1 MFDLILISVAAFL
14 AGVLNAIAGGGSFFT
29 FPALVFTGVPPIAAN
44 ATSTVA
50 VFPGYLSSALGFV
63 KEIRALDRRVLL
75 GLVGLSTLGGV
86 LGALLL
92 LVTSPGVFRFLV
104 PWLLLFATLLF
115 AFDRHIRKLTAGR
128 RPAGP
133 LGRALATL
141 AVTIYGGYFN
151 GGLGIVLLALFARLG
166 YRDMNQMNG
175 LKSLLSLIL
184 SVASVI
190 TFALAGI
197 IVWKPALVMMVS
209 TTVGGYSGALVARRL
224 PTAVVRAVVIIVG
237 LVMSAAFF
245 VRG

>member
-1 MFDLILISVAAFL
+1 MLDLILISVAAFL

-29 FPALVFTGVPPIAAN
+29 FPALVFTGVAPIAAN
-44 ATSTVA
+44 ATSAVA
-50 VFPGYLSSALGFV
+50 VFPGYLSSVFGFV

-75 GLVGLSTLGGV
+75 GLVGLSTLGGI

-115 AFDRHIRKLTAGR
+115 ALDRQIRELTAGR

-133 LGRALATL
+133 VGRALGTL
-141 AVTIYGGYFN
+141 AVTTYGGYFN

-175 LKSLLSLIL
+175 LKNLLSLIL
-184 SVASVI
+184 SAASVI

-197 IVWKPALVMMVS
+197 IVWKPALIMMVS
-209 TTVGGYSGALVARRL
+209 ATVGGYAGALVARRL
-224 PTAVVRAVVIIVG
+224 PSAVVRAIVIVVG

-245 VRG
+245 ARG